1 MKRWLSRWEGRDL
14 MIAALVTLLV
24 LSAWSLSRTRL
35 DLWRVCEL
43 TGPHKFSYE
52 HPVTPQQE
60 IDTLCLRHASDDDD
74 D

>member
-1 MKRWLSRWEGRDL
+1 

-35 DLWRVCEL
+35 DLERVCEL
-43 TGPHKFSYE
+43 TGPHAFSHE
-52 HPVTPQQE
+52 HSGAPQQE
-60 IDTLCLRHASDDDD
+60 IDTICLRHASDDDD